1 MNSKTAIVTGAD
13 GFIGSHLVEDLVS
26 KGYKVKAFCMY
37 NSLGNYGWLEN
48 LAKNVREE
56 VEVILGDIRDPLCV
70 KEALKSNDIVFHLA
84 ALISIPYSY
93 VAPKSYIETNVLGTL
108 NILQAAKELNIS
120 RVIHT
125 STSETYGTAQ
135 FVPINEEHP
144 INAQSPYAASK
155 VGADQL
161 ALSYWRSF
169 NTPISIIRPFNTYGP
184 RQSNRAVIPSIISQ
198 IHKEKVVKLGSLTPT
213 RDFSFVK
220 DTTNAFIEV
229 SKSNKTIGR
238 AINSASNFEIS
249 IGRTA
254 EIIANCMN
262 KELKIELDQKRLR
275 PMNSEV
281 ERLYGDNRLL
291 KSLTDWEPSYSGING
306 FKQGIKETIDW
317 FSKKE
322 NLKFYKSGE
331 LLL

>member
-1 MNSKTAIVTGAD
+1 MNSKKAIVTGAD

-70 KEALKSNDIVFHLA
+70 KGALKSNDIVFHLA

-213 RDFSFVK
+213 RDFSFIK

-238 AINSASNFEIS
+238 VINSASNFEIS

-262 KELKIELDQKRLR
+262 KELKIKLDQKRLR
-275 PMNSEV
+275 PKNSEV

-291 KSLTDWEPSYSGING
+291 KSLTNWEPSYSGING
-306 FKQGIKETIDW
+306 FKQGVKETIDW
-317 FSKKE
+317 FSNKE

>member
-48 LAKNVREE
+48 LAKNVTEE

-125 STSETYGTAQ
+125 STSETYCTAQ

-275 PMNSEV
+275 PKNSEV

>member
-37 NSLGNYGWLEN
+37 NSFGNYGWLEN

>member
-275 PMNSEV
+275 PKNSEV

>member
-1 MNSKTAIVTGAD
+1 MNSKKVIVTGAD

-26 KGYKVKAFCMY
+26 KGYKVRAFCLY
-37 NSLGNYGWLEN
+37 NSVGSYGWLEN
-48 LAKNVREE
+48 IDQNIRDEIEIV
-56 VEVILGDIRDPLCV
+56 LGDIRDPLCV
-70 KEALKSNDIVFHLA
+70 KEALKNNDIVFHLA

-93 VAPKSYIETNVLGTL
+93 VAPKSYIETNILGTL

-169 NTPISIIRPFNTYGP
+169 NLPISIIRPFNTYGP

-213 RDFSFVK
+213 RDFSFIK

-238 AINSASNFEIS
+238 VINSASNFEIS
-249 IGRTA
+249 IGKTA

-262 KELKIELDQKRLR
+262 KELKIELDQKRVR
-275 PMNSEV
+275 PKNSEV
-281 ERLYGDNRLL
+281 ERLYGDNMLL
-291 KSLTDWEPSYSGING
+291 KSLTKWQPFYSGISG
-306 FKQGIKETIDW
+306 FEKGIKETIDW

>member
-26 KGYKVKAFCMY
+26 KGYKVRAFCMY
-37 NSLGNYGWLEN
+37 NSVGSYGWLEN
-48 LAKNVREE
+48 IAKNIKDQ

-70 KEALKSNDIVFHLA
+70 KEAVKNNDIVFHLA

-108 NILQAAKELNIS
+108 NILQAAKELNIT

-155 VGADQL
+155 VSADQL

-169 NTPISIIRPFNTYGP
+169 NIPISIIRPFNTYGP

-213 RDFSFVK
+213 RDFSFIK

-229 SKSNKTIGR
+229 SKSDKTVGR

-249 IGRTA
+249 IGTTA

-275 PMNSEV
+275 PKNSEV
-281 ERLYGDNRLL
+281 ERLYGDNKLL
-291 KSLTDWEPSYSGING
+291 KTLTNWEPSYSGING
-306 FKQGIKETIDW
+306 FKKGIKETIDW